1 MLPVQL
7 LGSAGMGGTHMGR
20 AWNVAGLRTA
30 AAVATVSLAT
40 LGCVDEKI
48 VYRDAARFNPPPE
61 AAAKFLGYHDASAK
75 LTTCGNCHV
84 GPQGEWEET
93 HHAKAWQT
101 LQAASGKQALCENCH
116 TVNSLGNVT
125 TTAASTVGHGATRDP
140 RYQDVQ
146 CESCHGP
153 GLDHVMDPDAVTP
166 LASIAAD
173 TGTLST
179 NGCGEC
185 HSGAHHPF
193 VAEWKASR
201 HGRKPMSAWSA
212 TGPNTNDSCRGCHT
226 GQGALRTMGVD
237 ARSDYVEKN
246 RDVSSNAPEQ
256 ITCAVCHDPHSNQAS
271 RAGSGATATTGGQ
284 LRLRI
289 DVASEDEN
297 LCMTCHHKRGT
308 PDLASPNR
316 GPHSPQG
323 PLILGVAGWWPPNL
337 KAEFAEQRIRT
348 THGTDR
354 NPRLCAGCHME
365 MYEVT
370 DTLTKAFKLRVVG
383 HRFLAIPCVIGAG
396 TPEEQPSQTQTCG
409 LTVAARRFN
418 ACATSGC
425 HGNEEA
431 ALNSLLSARARIFGA
446 ASVLNSQTAAL
457 KAAMPGEFSTTDGR
471 YTTGEGSDFNV
482 QLGLTRSGSTLTPT
496 NGSVVHNP
504 FLVEALLC
512 TSIIQMKKDYPAVAG
527 VVSAVEPASC
537 LIWNTPTAAAA
548 QLRTAAARHGD

>member
-1 MLPVQL
+1 MVRASGSSGNSGRGSGRRVVRRWVVAL
-7 LGSAGMGGTHMGR
+7 LG
-20 AWNVAGLRTA
+20 A
-30 AAVATVSLAT
+30 AA
-40 LGCVDEKI
+40 LGCVDETV
-48 VYRDAARFNPPPE
+48 VYRDAPRFNAPPE
-61 AAAKFLGYHDASAK
+61 AAAKFLGYHDANAK

-93 HHAKAWQT
+93 HHAGAWQT
-101 LQAASGKQALCENCH
+101 LQASGRSQALCENCH
-116 TVNSLGNVT
+116 TVNSLGNAT
-125 TTAASTVGHGATRDP
+125 TTAAGTVGWGATKDP
-140 RYQDVQ
+140 RYRDVQ
-146 CESCHGP
+146 CENCHGP

-193 VAEWKASR
+193 VAEWKESR

-212 TGPNTNDSCRGCHT
+212 SGPNTNDSCRGCHT
-226 GQGALRTMGVD
+226 GQGALRTLGVD

-256 ITCAVCHDPHSNQAS
+256 ITCAVCHDPHSNKAS
-271 RAGSGATATTGGQ
+271 RTGSGATASTGGQ

-308 PDLASPNR
+308 PDLTAPNR

-348 THGTDR
+348 THGTQR

-365 MYEVT
+365 MFEVN
-370 DTLTKAFKLRVVG
+370 DTLTKAFKVRVVG
-383 HRFLAIPCVIGAG
+383 HRFLAIPCTEGPDDVPARA
-396 TPEEQPSQTQTCG
+396 QTCG

-431 ALNSLLSARARIFGA
+431 ALNALLSARARIFGA

-457 KAAMPGEFSTTDGR
+457 KTAMPGEFSTTDGR

-512 TSIIQMKKDYPAVAG
+512 TSIIQMKKDYPGVAG
-527 VVSAVEPASC
+527 VVNAQEPASC
-537 LIWNTPTAAAA
+537 LIWNTPSAAA
-548 QLRTAAARHGD
+548 QQLRLASARH